1 MPMSVRHALLAL
13 LSEGP
18 KYGLRL
24 QQEFHANTGNVWP
37 LNAGQVYTT
46 LQRLERDDLLSAEGQ
61 DEGPQKLYRI
71 TEAGTAELHTWLES
85 TAESMPPPR
94 DELVIKVL
102 VARTVSDVDLT
113 QLLQRH
119 RRQTVELMQQYGRLK
134 ADAKEHEIELLLIL
148 DAELFKL
155 EAIVH
160 WIDSVDARMQQ
171 KPQFQSA
178 KRPDVAGTEST
189 VVRKGV
195 RK

>member
-1 MPMSVRHALLAL
+1 MSVRHALLAL
-13 LSEGP
+13 LSESP

-46 LQRLERDDLLSAEGQ
+46 LQRLERDELVVAEGSE
-61 DEGPQKLYRI
+61 DGPQKRYSI
-71 TEAGTAELHTWLES
+71 TPAGVKELHAWLES
-85 TAESMPPPR
+85 SSESMPPPR

-102 VARTVSDVDLT
+102 VARTVPDIDLS

-119 RRQTVELMQQYGRLK
+119 RRQTVELMQQYGQMK
-134 ADAKEHEIELLLIL
+134 ANAAESDLELLLIV

-155 EAIVH
+155 EAVLH

-171 KPQFQSA
+171 QPQYRSA
-178 KRPDVAGTEST
+178 NRPEIAS
-189 VVRKGV
+189 VVSEVEQVK
-195 RK
+195 K